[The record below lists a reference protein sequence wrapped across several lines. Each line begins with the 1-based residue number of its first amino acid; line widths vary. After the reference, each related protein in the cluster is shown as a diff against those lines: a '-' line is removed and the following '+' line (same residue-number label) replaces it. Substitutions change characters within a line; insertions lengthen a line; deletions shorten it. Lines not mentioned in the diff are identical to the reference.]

1 MASRLISSTVFVIAV
16 ATGVLS
22 HGALVMRFSISG
34 PGTAPAM
41 AVYQS
46 FGSEN
51 PYGVSQG
58 AHRDT
63 VLMPRS
69 FELAGQAGIGW
80 VRFGIWYSIV
90 NPSPGVFRYEGF
102 DAQVAK
108 ARQEGLRIL
117 GKLAF
122 AAPWNTSAP
131 PDLPPGADPLH
142 FPPRDYQ
149 AWADYVFQTVSRYRD
164 QIQYWEV
171 WNEPDLRG
179 FWAGTSAQY
188 AELLAVT
195 YEAVKRADPTAKVL
209 LGGLALGGPD
219 QRLNPNFLTEILNDA
234 RYPAARYFDIMN
246 FHHYGTRDEARRR
259 MDYVRDA
266 LRQANASDK
275 AIWITETGY
284 SSDPSQQSDLN
295 YQGLEGQA
303 NWLRDM
309 IPYLLSD
316 LGADKVFWYRL
327 YDYPADFNQ
336 DVGARYHGLID
347 NQGNPKPAY
356 DAYRNLIASSN
367 QQPRLTSL
375 TLFKKGRQIDH
386 LVAGAKTKKYQIT
399 VSGSGFVDGTQ
410 LFVNGIQV
418 EILSLSGAEITAKLP
433 PGRVSSSG
441 SWPVQARNPDGQ
453 LSNTLSIQIRDE

>member
-1 MASRLISSTVFVIAV
+1 
-16 ATGVLS
+16 
-22 HGALVMRFSISG
+22 
-34 PGTAPAM
+34 
-41 AVYQS
+41 
-46 FGSEN
+46 
-51 PYGVSQG
+51 
-58 AHRDT
+58 
-63 VLMPRS
+63 
-69 FELAGQAGIGW
+69 
-80 VRFGIWYSIV
+80 
-90 NPSPGVFRYEGF
+90 
-102 DAQVAK
+102 
-108 ARQEGLRIL
+108 
-117 GKLAF
+117 
-122 AAPWNTSAP
+122 
-131 PDLPPGADPLH
+131 
-142 FPPRDYQ
+142 
-149 AWADYVFQTVSRYRD
+149 
-164 QIQYWEV
+164 
-171 WNEPDLRG
+171 
-179 FWAGTSAQY
+179 
-188 AELLAVT
+188 
-195 YEAVKRADPTAKVL
+195 
-209 LGGLALGGPD
+209 
-219 QRLNPNFLTEILNDA
+219 
-234 RYPAARYFDIMN
+234 
-246 FHHYGTRDEARRR
+246 
-259 MDYVRDA
+259 
-266 LRQANASDK
+266 
-275 AIWITETGY
+275 
-284 SSDPSQQSDLN
+284 
-295 YQGLEGQA
+295 
-303 NWLRDM
+303 M